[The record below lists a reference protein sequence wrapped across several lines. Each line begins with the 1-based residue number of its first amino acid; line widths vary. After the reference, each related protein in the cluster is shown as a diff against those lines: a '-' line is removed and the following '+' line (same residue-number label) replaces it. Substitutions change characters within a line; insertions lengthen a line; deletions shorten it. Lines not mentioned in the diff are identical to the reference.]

1 LKFEGKDLRFFWRSG
16 LRFTVKGLRFTV
28 LFSGFRASGL
38 GYRVQGTEFRDAGF
52 LGSFGSRVWGL
63 GRRV

>member
-1 LKFEGKDLRFFWRSG
+1 
-16 LRFTVKGLRFTV
+16 LRFTV

-52 LGSFGSRVWGL
+52 LGSFGSRV
-63 GRRV
+63 